1 MSALKTSDT
10 LVSGAPFD
18 SVADIRKPPGRGA
31 RVSFKRTAPRSDG
44 KLELEAGESLLHVV
58 RTLEDGFPAMVS
70 ESGSGDR
77 QRGSRGSVKQRTSSK
92 LSLFR
97 CCCAENKDL

>member
-1 MSALKTSDT
+1 MSSLKTSGT
-10 LVSGAPFD
+10 LVSGAPYD
-18 SVADIRKPPGRGA
+18 SVANVRKPPGRGA

-58 RTLEDGFPAMVS
+58 RTLEEGFPTMVS
-70 ESGSGDR
+70 EAGSGDR
-77 QRGSRGSVKQRTSSK
+77 QRGSRGSVTQRTSNK

-97 CCCAENKDL
+97 